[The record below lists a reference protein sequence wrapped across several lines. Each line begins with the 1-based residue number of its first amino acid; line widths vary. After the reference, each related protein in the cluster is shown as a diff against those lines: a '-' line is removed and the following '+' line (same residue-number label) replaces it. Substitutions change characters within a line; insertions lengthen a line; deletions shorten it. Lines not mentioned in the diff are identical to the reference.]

1 MHFNEKPHIAAVN
14 WEGFQARSEGIAF
27 AANPYAADPFKRALW
42 SKGWSDSFNG
52 RLTPETAFDGFWIVD
67 DVLDGQTKEGFQVF
81 YGCPFRAIGTKQ
93 GEFALF
99 GLALASVPEIEAV
112 YRVKLARRHGE
123 HSVALIRTSGGSK
136 GNVRKTGGAV
146 LNLEKAFD
154 QTIISW
160 EGDRVAEIIEQTKI
174 DNSDAQSI
182 HEVHV
187 GPVNDMNHKRSSC
200 RYRHPFAAGR
210 QTDLNHFDKS

>member
-1 MHFNEKPHIAAVN
+1 MHFNEKPHIVAVN
-14 WEGFQARSEGIAF
+14 WEGFQAQGEGIAF

-42 SKGWSDSFNG
+42 SKGWSDSSNG
-52 RLTPETAFDGFWIVD
+52 RPAPETAFEGFWIVD
-67 DVLDGQTKEGFQVF
+67 DVLDGQAKEGFQVF

-93 GEFALF
+93 GEFALL

-123 HSVALIRTSGGSK
+123 HSVALIRTSGGSN
-136 GNVRKTGGAV
+136 GNVRKTGRAD
-146 LNLEKAFD
+146 LNPEKAFD

-160 EGDRVAEIIEQTKI
+160 EGDRVAEIMEQKQI
-174 DNSDAQSI
+174 DNSEAQGI

-187 GPVNDMNHKRSSC
+187 GPVNKRSSC

-210 QTDLNHFDKS
+210 QTELNHFDKS